1 MYKFRVAF
9 LTAVLILFWAS
20 VSGMDSLPRVLI
32 LGDQIYQQ
40 VASDLKKELR
50 DKVEIHYPRNEPGF
64 VWNSSSAVVML
75 DQYLGDE
82 KWDLIHFNC
91 GLGDLIHRM
100 PKINSFRVMPRHAG
114 GIRTTSAKNYKN
126 NLNLLVQ
133 KLKATGAK
141 IFWGHTTPIRHSS
154 TNVFEMASE
163 IEYNAIASTIMTRHK
178 VPVNDMYSH
187 VKALI
192 NMEKPAGHGA
202 DPFSFERKPIHFPL
216 REIIISNLG
225 LKLDQ

>member
-1 MYKFRVAF
+1 MFEFRVASLFTLLF
-9 LTAVLILFWAS
+9 LSWVSL
-20 VSGMDSLPRVLI
+20 SGMDPLPRVLI
-32 LGDQIYQQ
+32 LGDQVYQQ
-40 VASDLKKELR
+40 VASDLKKELK
-50 DKVEIHYPRNEPGF
+50 DKVEIHYPRHEPGF
-64 VWNSSSAVVML
+64 VWNSSSAVNVMN
-75 DQYLGDE
+75 QYLGDE

-91 GLGDLIHRM
+91 GLGDLIHRV

-114 GIRTTSAKNYKN
+114 GIRTTSAKNYAS

-141 IFWGHTTPIRHSS
+141 IFWGHTTPIRHSR
-154 TNVFEMASE
+154 TNVFEMGSE
-163 IEYNAIASTIMTRHK
+163 IEYNIIASEVMKRHK
-178 VPVNDMYSH
+178 ISVNDMYSH

-192 NMEKPAGHGA
+192 NMDKPASHGA